1 MDLSDI
7 KKKFQKIINS
17 SMWLRIFYWKSI
29 AMILTEIKIIL
40 ENNFINHES
49 IKVKHDSMEKEM
61 SELKIDFQTQKKIN
75 DDLKTQI
82 QILKNEKEI
91 LAPLKI
97 KNIELTNILNEM
109 KQEKNSKDAERD
121 AVITKYEQFENNA
134 REREDKKEAEKIR
147 IIEAE
152 KEQLKRKWQDHEEH
166 VKQYIK
172 LICQEESIT
181 FIEEWPHSKKPD
193 NVIKICNEYIVFDA
207 KSPRNEDISNFP
219 TYIKSQVTALSKYAS
234 HKDVKK
240 HLFLVVPEN
249 TLSALKTLTYND
261 SNYCVHI
268 ISPQSIRITMW
279 SLKQIELYEFAEKLS
294 PEDRE
299 NLARAFAGSMNYIK
313 RIIQINSD
321 MSDEGIKLTEQMIKL
336 IAKDSLKGIKEK
348 ALEFEKGDVI
358 NPSKQNRG
366 KIIDLEKEEIRHKEI
381 KFKAETRTIIQPSKD
396 LQETKKKEIDSK

>member
-1 MDLSDI
+1 MYI
-7 KKKFQKIINS
+7 NEIQNKIQKILNAS
-17 SMWLRIFYWKSI
+17 LWSRIFYWKSI
-29 AMILTEIKIIL
+29 IIIITEFKMLL
-40 ENNFINHES
+40 ENIFSNYDNTRSQKES
-49 IKVKHDSMEKEM
+49 IEKEL
-61 SELKIDFQTQKKIN
+61 SDLKINYQAQQRNYEEVKN
-75 DDLKTQI
+75 QI
-82 QILKNEKEI
+82 TILIKEKEI
-91 LAPLKI
+91 LTPLKI
-97 KNIELTNILNEM
+97 KNVELTNALNEM
-109 KQEKNSKDAERD
+109 KQEKKSKDAERD

-134 REREDKKEAEKIR
+134 REREAKKEEKKHR
-147 IIEAE
+147 IIEEE
-152 KEQLKRKWQDHEEH
+152 KIQLKRKWQDHEDY
-166 VKQYIK
+166 VNQYIK
-172 LICQEESIT
+172 LICQEEAIT
-181 FIEEWPHSKKPD
+181 FIEEWHHEKKPD

-219 TYIKSQVTALSKYAS
+219 TYIKNQVTTLSKYAN

-249 TLSALKTLTYND
+249 TLSALKNLTYND
-261 SNYCVHI
+261 SNYCVHV

-279 SLKQIELYEFAEKLS
+279 SLKQIELYEFADKLS

-336 IAKDSLKGIKEK
+336 IEKDSLKGIKEK

-366 KIIDLEKEEIRHKEI
+366 KIVNLEKEQIRHKEI
-381 KFKAETRTIIQPSKD
+381 KFKAETRTIIQPSK
-396 LQETKKKEIDSK
+396 ETKHQKKEIESK